1 MDDNN
6 QYLDYDD
13 SDNNL
18 PDCDKDNDHENYDIE
33 LIAQKIWL
41 KMKFFIFIYS
51 NVMEV
56 EGGVAVTTQCF
67 FRVIMYT
74 TLIRSKNFK
83 TKYIFL

>member
-33 LIAQKIWL
+33 LIAQKI
-41 KMKFFIFIYS
+41 
-51 NVMEV
+51 
-56 EGGVAVTTQCF
+56 
-67 FRVIMYT
+67 
-74 TLIRSKNFK
+74 
-83 TKYIFL
+83 